1 VIGRHLPG
9 MYLPGRSPVHR
20 APALL
25 KLLLLAVLVSLLAL
39 VRGPVSLAV
48 AVVVLIV
55 VYLLARVPVRVAWR
69 QVAPVLWLLVVAV
82 PLQALFAGWPEAA
95 LMAARLVIAVALA
108 ALFTLTTTVSSVL
121 GACEALLRP
130 FRRFVDADRIG
141 LLIALVIR
149 CVPLVTDIV
158 IEVAEA
164 RRARGRERSL
174 VALAVPVVVR
184 SLYAADAI
192 GEALA
197 ARGFDD

>member
-1 VIGRHLPG
+1 MIGL
-9 MYLPGRSPVHR
+9 YLPGRSPVHR
-20 APALL
+20 APTPL

-39 VRGPVSLAV
+39 VRGPVTLSV
-48 AVVVLIV
+48 ATLTLVVLFV
-55 VYLLARVPVRVAWR
+55 LARVPVRIAWR

-82 PLQALFAGWPEAA
+82 PLQALFAGWAEAG

-121 GACEALLRP
+121 AACEALLRP
-130 FRRFVDADRIG
+130 LRRVVDADRIG
-141 LLIALVIR
+141 LLVALVIR

-158 IEVAEA
+158 KEVVEA
-164 RRARGRERSL
+164 RRARGQERSL

-192 GEALA
+192 GEALT

>member
-1 VIGRHLPG
+1 VIGL
-9 MYLPGRSPVHR
+9 YLPGHSLVHR
-20 APALL
+20 APTPL
-25 KLLLLAVLVSLLAL
+25 KLLLLAALVSSLAL
-39 VRGPVSLAV
+39 VRGPVSLTV
-48 AVVVLIV
+48 AGLALGVL
-55 VYLLARVPVRVAWR
+55 YLLARIPAQVAWG
-69 QVAPVLWLLVVAV
+69 QIAPVLWLLVVAV
-82 PLQALFAGWPEAA
+82 PLQALFAGWAEAG

-108 ALFTLTTTVSSVL
+108 ALFTLTTTVTSVL
-121 GACEALLRP
+121 AACEALLRP

-158 IEVAEA
+158 KEVAEA
-164 RRARGRERSL
+164 RRARGQERSL

-192 GEALA
+192 GEALT

>member
-1 VIGRHLPG
+1 MIGL
-9 MYLPGRSPVHR
+9 YLPGRSLVHR
-20 APALL
+20 TPTSL
-25 KLLLLAVLVSLLAL
+25 KLLLLAALVSLLAL
-39 VRGPVSLAV
+39 VQGPVSLTIA
-48 AVVVLIV
+48 ALTLVVLFV
-55 VYLLARVPVRVAWR
+55 LARVPVRVAWR

-82 PLQALFAGWPEAA
+82 PLQALFAGWAEAG
-95 LMAARLVIAVALA
+95 LMAGRLVIAVALA

-121 GACEALLRP
+121 AACETVLRP
-130 FRRFVDADRIG
+130 FRRVVDADRIG

-158 IEVAEA
+158 KEVAEA
-164 RRARGRERSL
+164 RRARGQERSL

-192 GEALA
+192 GEALT